1 MSCNVKDIELHIQ
14 NMLNSSI
21 MDCLKRLFK
30 AIIN

>member
-1 MSCNVKDIELHIQ
+1 MLDIELHIQ

-21 MDCLKRLFK
+21 MDCLKILFK